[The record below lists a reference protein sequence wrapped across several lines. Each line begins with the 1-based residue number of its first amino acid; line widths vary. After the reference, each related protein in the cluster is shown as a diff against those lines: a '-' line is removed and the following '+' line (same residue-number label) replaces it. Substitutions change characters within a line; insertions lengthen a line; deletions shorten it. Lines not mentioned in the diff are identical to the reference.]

1 MARGMRRFTRQTPEQ
16 LVAAV
21 EASGVTDR
29 RVLDAVR
36 QVPRSAFVPAEH
48 AERAYQDAPIPIPHD
63 QVTTQP
69 SLSAEMIAALG
80 LSGQERVLEIGTGYG
95 YQTAL
100 LARLARLVITV
111 ERFADLAERARGNLA
126 DQGVPNVRVL
136 VGDGTQGVEEYAPY
150 DAVLVSAAFPEVPP
164 PLVEQLKQGGRL
176 VQPVGSGG
184 ADDVALFERTERGL
198 LRRRVVTPAHFV
210 RLYGQHG
217 FPT

>member
-1 MARGMRRFTRQTPEQ
+1 MQETPEQ

-21 EASGVTDR
+21 EAAGVTDR

-36 QVPRSAFVPAEH
+36 QVPRSTFVAAED
-48 AERAYQDAPIPIPHD
+48 AERAYRDEPIPIPHD

-69 SLSAEMIAALG
+69 SLSAKMIEALG
-80 LSGQERVLEIGTGYG
+80 LSGPERVLEIGTGYG

-100 LARLARLVITV
+100 LARLTRLVVTV
-111 ERFADLAERARGNLA
+111 ERFADLAERARRNLA

-164 PLVEQLKQGGRL
+164 PLVEQLKHGGRL
-176 VQPVGSGG
+176 VQPIGSGG
-184 ADDVALFERTERGL
+184 ADNVALFERTERGL
-198 LRRRVVTPAHFV
+198 LRRRVVTPARFV

>member
-1 MARGMRRFTRQTPEQ
+1 MTPRRSTQETPEQ
-16 LVAAV
+16 LAATV
-21 EASGVTDR
+21 EAAGVTDR

-36 QVPRSAFVPAEH
+36 QVPRSAFVPAED
-48 AERAYQDAPIPIPHD
+48 AERAYRDEPIPIPHD

-69 SLSAEMIAALG
+69 SLSAKMIEALG

-100 LARLARLVITV
+100 LARLARLVISV
-111 ERFADLAERARGNLA
+111 ERFADLAERARHNLA
-126 DQGVPNVRVL
+126 EQGVHNVRVL

-150 DAVLVSAAFPEVPP
+150 EAVLVSAAFPEVPP
-164 PLVEQLKQGGRL
+164 PLVEQLKHGGRL
-176 VQPVGSGG
+176 VQPIGSGG

-198 LRRRVVTPAHFV
+198 LRRRLVTPARFV

>member
-1 MARGMRRFTRQTPEQ
+1 MRQTPAQ

-21 EASGVTDR
+21 EAAGVGDR

-36 QVPRSAFVPAEH
+36 QVPRSGFVPAEN
-48 AERAYQDAPIPIPHD
+48 AERAYQDEPIPIPHH

-69 SLSAEMIAALG
+69 SLSAKMIEALG

-95 YQTAL
+95 YQSAL
-100 LARLARLVITV
+100 LAPLARLVISV
-111 ERFADLAERARGNLA
+111 ERFPDLAERARRNLA
-126 DQGVPNVRVL
+126 DQSVHDVRVL

-164 PLVEQLKQGGRL
+164 PLIEQLKHGGRL
-176 VQPVGSGG
+176 VQPIGSGG
-184 ADDVALFERTERGL
+184 ADDVVLFERTERGL
-198 LRRRVVTPAHFV
+198 RCHRVVTPARFV
-210 RLYGQHG
+210 RLYGRHG